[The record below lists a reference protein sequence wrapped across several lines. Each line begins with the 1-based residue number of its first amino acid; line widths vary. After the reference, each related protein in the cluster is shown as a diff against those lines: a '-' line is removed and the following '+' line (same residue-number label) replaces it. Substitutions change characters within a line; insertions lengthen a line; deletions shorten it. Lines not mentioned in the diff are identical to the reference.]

1 MYNTLP
7 SCRRF
12 LHATYTY
19 RISLAMAKDPEYEDR
34 LSALQAKD
42 DARLSIVQMLWEYPD
57 FIRKAY
63 SVDSTESG
71 NEIKPYVKRVHS

>member
-7 SCRRF
+7 ISRRF

-19 RISLAMAKDPEYEDR
+19 RISLAMAKVPEYEDR

-42 DARLSIVQMLWEYPD
+42 DARISIVQMLWEYSD
-57 FIRKAY
+57 FIRKVH
-63 SVDSTESG
+63 SVDPTESG
-71 NEIKPYVKRVHS
+71 NEIIPYVKRVHS

>member
-1 MYNTLP
+1 
-7 SCRRF
+7 
-12 LHATYTY
+12 
-19 RISLAMAKDPEYEDR
+19 MAKGPEYEDR

>member
-7 SCRRF
+7 ISRRF
-12 LHATYTY
+12 LHATY

-42 DARLSIVQMLWEYPD
+42 DARLSIVKMLWEYSD
-57 FIRKAY
+57 FIRKAH
-63 SVDSTESG
+63 SVYSTESG

>member
-7 SCRRF
+7 ISRRF

-19 RISLAMAKDPEYEDR
+19 HISLAMAKDPEYEDR

-57 FIRKAY
+57 FIRKAH

-71 NEIKPYVKRVHS
+71 NEIKPYVKRVHY